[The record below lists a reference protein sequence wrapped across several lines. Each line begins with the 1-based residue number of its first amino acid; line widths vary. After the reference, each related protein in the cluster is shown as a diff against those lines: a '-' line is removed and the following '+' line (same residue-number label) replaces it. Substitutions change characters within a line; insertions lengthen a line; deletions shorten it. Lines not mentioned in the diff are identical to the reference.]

1 MSTTPTSAGTGIQ
14 EQPREQRGGRL
25 ILARHGQTDHNRSR
39 RLQGQ
44 IDIPLN
50 ELGREQ
56 AAALGTAMAQ
66 DPPDVVLASPLG
78 RAIATARAVAEPL
91 GLRVHPDHAFLERG
105 FGEWEGLTFSQISE
119 QWPEDHAQWRS
130 SREQSLPHLGIE
142 ERGDVAHRVAEG
154 CRRVLA
160 EHPGQRVL
168 VVAHGA
174 AITLAICELIGLD
187 PVTSRGISGLE
198 NCHRSELE
206 AVHDDPSGH
215 AMRLLSHNLPPDFP

>member
-1 MSTTPTSAGTGIQ
+1 MNVTASAGTGVQ
-14 EQPREQRGGRL
+14 DKPAEHPGRL

-50 ELGREQ
+50 ERGRRQ
-56 AAALGTAMAQ
+56 AAALGRALAET
-66 DPPDVVLASPLG
+66 PPDVILASPLG
-78 RAIATARAVAEPL
+78 RAVDTARAVAEPL
-91 GLRVHPDHAFLERG
+91 GMTVHPDHAFLERG
-105 FGEWEGLTFSQISE
+105 FGEWEGLTFSQISQ
-119 QWPEDHAQWRS
+119 QWPQDHARWRS

-142 ERGDVAHRVAEG
+142 ERGDVAHRVADG

-160 EHPGQRVL
+160 EHPCKRVL

-174 AITLAICELIGLD
+174 AISLAISELIGLD
-187 PVTSRGISGLE
+187 PVHSRGISGLE

-206 AVHDDPSGH
+206 PVHDDPTGR